1 MATIGR
7 PLNNRRLL
15 VTNMHDQEKGVG
27 RSEQTTKQGVEIR
40 AGDRAYFPKGA
51 LQIWVNP
58 DGTTGTGASLAVD
71 PWLPDL
77 NLNAGTP
84 KEVVDEI
91 STKGFPVST
100 ICNTSWVQACQK
112 SHRVREL
119 VSHPELLRLR
129 YLVVLDGNTAC
140 GILDLDR
147 ARGAVRYN
155 DPKQKLLAEDIYDP
169 LSAENCLRGD
179 SPLIDYLLTA
189 DDKPF
194 RLVEMPGHKLGTI
207 DVQDLQKLP
216 VRALLFMYFCHL
228 ETLLARQLCERN
240 PDLNEIVR
248 TEGGVDV
255 QDLGSTGTG
264 PERRIERYKFGALL
278 RNSAEDGLVT
288 TIDPA
293 EISFL
298 ERFRNN
304 LAHGPR
310 WYITRRGDIVS
321 LVRCITK
328 VTEVINEIQCN
339 S

>member
-1 MATIGR
+1 M
-7 PLNNRRLL
+7 
-15 VTNMHDQEKGVG
+15 
-27 RSEQTTKQGVEIR
+27 
-40 AGDRAYFPKGA
+40 
-51 LQIWVNP
+51 
-58 DGTTGTGASLAVD
+58 
-71 PWLPDL
+71 
-77 NLNAGTP
+77 
-84 KEVVDEI
+84 
-91 STKGFPVST
+91 
-100 ICNTSWVQACQK
+100 
-112 SHRVREL
+112 
-119 VSHPELLRLR
+119 
-129 YLVVLDGNTAC
+129 
-140 GILDLDR
+140 
-147 ARGAVRYN
+147 
-155 DPKQKLLAEDIYDP
+155 
-169 LSAENCLRGD
+169 
-179 SPLIDYLLTA
+179 
-189 DDKPF
+189 
-194 RLVEMPGHKLGTI
+194 
-207 DVQDLQKLP
+207 QDLQKLP

-278 RNSAEDGLVT
+278 RNSAEDGVVT